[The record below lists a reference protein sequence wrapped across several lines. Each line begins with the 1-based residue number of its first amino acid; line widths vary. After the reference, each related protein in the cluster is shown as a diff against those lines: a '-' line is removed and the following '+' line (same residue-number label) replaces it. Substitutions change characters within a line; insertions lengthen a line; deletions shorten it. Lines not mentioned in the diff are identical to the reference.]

1 MVYLV
6 TYDLNK
12 PGKDYS
18 TLYTALRQYD
28 YIRDNG
34 LDSVWFVS
42 TNWTANQIYEHLR
55 VHLDRTDR
63 IIITQMRGGEHQ
75 GWMHQNIWA
84 WINARL

>member
-18 TLYTALRQYD
+18 NLYAALRQYQ
-28 YIRDNG
+28 YIRDNN

-42 TNWTANQIYEHLR
+42 TSWTVSEIYEHLR
-55 VHLDRTDR
+55 HHMDTSDR
-63 IIITQMRGGEHQ
+63 IVITQMRTGEHQ
-75 GWMHQNIWA
+75 GWMHKDIWA
-84 WINARL
+84 WINARV